1 MSLRFFH
8 LIKSE
13 KPVVVDFFAEWCEP
27 CRQVPIVLKEVKS
40 ELKRN
45 IRVVKVDV
53 DKNPLI
59 ALKYRIQHLPTV
71 MVFQNGEPRWSTVGM
86 IHANDIKS
94 VLLGNT
100 PNTENRVSPLI

>member
-1 MSLRFFH
+1 MSWRFFH

-27 CRQVPIVLKEVKS
+27 CRQIPVVLKEVKS

-59 ALKYRIQHLPTV
+59 ASRYRIQHLPTV
-71 MVFQNGEPRWSTVGM
+71 MVFQNGEPFWSGVGM
-86 IHANDIKS
+86 IQANEIKS
-94 VLLGNT
+94 VLLRNERHT
-100 PNTENRVSPLI
+100 D

>member
-1 MSLRFFH
+1 MSWRFFH
-8 LIKSE
+8 IIKSE

-27 CRQVPIVLKEVKS
+27 CRQVPVVLKEVKS

-59 ALKYRIQHLPTV
+59 ASKYRIQHLPTV
-71 MVFQNGEPRWSTVGM
+71 MVFQNGEPRWSGVGM
-86 IHANDIKS
+86 IRASEIKS
-94 VLLGNT
+94 VLQGNV
-100 PNTENRVSPLI
+100 PNTDNRISPLI

>member
-27 CRQVPIVLKEVKS
+27 CRQIPGILKDVKS
-40 ELKRN
+40 EMKRN
-45 IRVVKVDV
+45 VRVIKVDV

-59 ALKYRIQHLPTV
+59 ASKFRIQNLPTV
-71 MVFQNGEPRWSTVGM
+71 MIFIKGEPEYTAIGVDQAYRLKTFLREKTG
-86 IHANDIKS
+86 
-94 VLLGNT
+94 L
-100 PNTENRVSPLI
+100 